1 MTRISRVFALTL
13 AATLAA
19 APAFANLTAKS
30 AREIGGQV
38 TSAYLNTTQV
48 EREMANQKGKSLSGT
63 LMNGLNAID
72 KSAIDATALANNDDH
87 LQPGLD
93 HVRNVVRLV
102 KEEGKASEKS
112 ITLMGEASIE
122 LYALMVNAAI
132 IEAEAHL
139 RSAVEA
145 LSKDKRQDVVFYLNA
160 ANAAMVTANERGAY
174 HIQNDL
180 EEIEAA
186 VATISDKVSANVP
199 VSADAIEERI
209 AEINSHLF
217 HVGEGE

>member
-1 MTRISRVFALTL
+1 MNQFTRVLTVTL
-13 AATLAA
+13 AAALFA
-19 APAFANLTAKS
+19 APAFAGLSAKS
-30 AREIGGQV
+30 AHDIGGQV
-38 TSAYLNTTQV
+38 TSAYLTTTQV
-48 EREMANQKGKSLSGT
+48 ERQMADLKGKPMTGE
-63 LMNGLNAID
+63 LMNGLAAID
-72 KSAIDATALANNDDH
+72 RSAAAATALANNHAH

-93 HVRNVVRLV
+93 HVRAVLRMV
-102 KEEGKASEKS
+102 KEDGKVSDKS
-112 ITLMGEASIE
+112 IGLVGEASIE

-139 RSAVEA
+139 NSAVDA
-145 LSKDKRQDVVFYLNA
+145 LKKDKRQDVVFYLKQ
-160 ANAAMVTANERGAY
+160 ANVAMATANERGAY